1 MGGGGGGGGGGGIND
16 WLLLTGDLNM
26 CYVETENQ
34 HYVLV
39 GGPGNALGPRVSSS
53 VGLQPSVC

>member
-1 MGGGGGGGGGGGIND
+1 
-16 WLLLTGDLNM
+16 M
-26 CYVETENQ
+26 CYVETGNSATSG
-34 HYVLV
+34 LGV